1 VETVGRADLPTIA
14 AATTSSTAASAIA
27 RSASPTAAAATD
39 VALRASF
46 IDGNRAAVQV
56 CPVQRFDGGPSLVV
70 VAHRHKGETARAAR
84 VTIGNHGH
92 FFDLTKGRELG
103 LQRFLSGRKGKV
115 ANVQLHRSNSKLQTL
130 SANVLESY
138 KATNRY
144 REGKETSNKRLS
156 IAISAKT
163 V

>member
-1 VETVGRADLPTIA
+1 VGRVDLPTIA
-14 AATTSSTAASAIA
+14 AATTSGTAASATA
-27 RSASPTAAAATD
+27 RAASPTTATATTD

-46 IDGNRAAVQV
+46 VDGNRAAIQV
-56 CPVQRFDGGPSLVV
+56 CPVQRFDCGPGLIVI
-70 VAHRHKGETARAAR
+70 AHRHKGETARAAG

-103 LQRFLSGRKGKV
+103 LQRFLRCRKGKV

-144 REGKETSNKRLS
+144 REGKETSD
-156 IAISAKT
+156 
-163 V
+163 